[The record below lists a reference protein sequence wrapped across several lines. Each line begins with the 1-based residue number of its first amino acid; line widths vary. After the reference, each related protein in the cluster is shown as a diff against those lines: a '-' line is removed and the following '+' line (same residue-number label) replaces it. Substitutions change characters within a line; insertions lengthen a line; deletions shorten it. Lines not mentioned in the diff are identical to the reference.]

1 MGLASKQKVLLIPSL
16 SSGKLI
22 SVGAGFVGFYVV
34 EWLIRLMNSK
44 HTGPFNL
51 GNPGEFTIF
60 QLAEL
65 LRARIKPALP
75 IIEKPLLADDP
86 TQRQPLIDFAM
97 EELGR
102 QPTVF
107 LEQGQESA
115 INWFK
120 TELNNPQLAYAARS
134 VETPLRLERRMM
146 VVLSPSI
153 HGLLFDLSNFFAHFV
168 GQ

>member
-1 MGLASKQKVLLIPSL
+1 MGLASKQKVLLMPSL
-16 SSGKLI
+16 ISGKLI
-22 SVGAGFVGFYVV
+22 SVGAGFVGFHLV

-44 HTGPFNL
+44 HTRPINL

-65 LRARIKPALP
+65 LRARINPALP
-75 IIEKPLLADDP
+75 IIDKPLLADDP
-86 TQRQPLIDFAM
+86 TQRQPSSSIARSIR
-97 EELGR
+97 GW
-102 QPTVF
+102 QPTAF
-107 LEQGQESA
+107 LEQGQEPA

-120 TELNNPQLAYAARS
+120 TELNNSQLAHAARS

-146 VVLSPSI
+146 AALSPSI
-153 HGLLFDLSNFFAHFV
+153 HVLLFDLSNLFAHFV